1 VRRKFYTVL
10 RDGTKSLAI
19 VPEKTRIVALQ
30 STGERPPFFMV
41 DSYPYFIDVVNL
53 LGPDQPVLSL
63 IGQEDTQPSGNY
75 SIAAEAAVHV
85 KAMLSLL
92 PDGPFMLGG
101 CSASGIVAYE
111 IARQLRERR
120 HEVELLVMFDTHNTH
135 FMREYSHLRM
145 SLISY
150 RYDLSKMR
158 WRDIPGWAAR
168 KIRGLAIPKI
178 RQLSRRMNLSADGAS
193 AKDQFG
199 ASSSRIQA
207 ARKYRPEQF
216 SGRFLL
222 FKRYRELM
230 GRYRDP
236 SYGWGKLVRGK
247 LEICKVSAL
256 DHNEIFESELD
267 RALVAQTLRE
277 NIDEVIKASAFR
289 AECLDLHRWRESQRA

>member
-10 RDGTKSLAI
+10 RDGMKSLAI
-19 VPEKTRIVALQ
+19 VPEQTQIVALQ

-41 DSYPYFIDVVNL
+41 DSYPYFIDVVSL

-63 IGQEDTQPSGNY
+63 IGQEGTQLSGSY
-75 SIAAEAAVHV
+75 SIADEAAVHV

-92 PDGPFMLGG
+92 PNGPFMLGG

-111 IARQLRERR
+111 IARQLRAQQ
-120 HEVELLVMFDTHNTH
+120 HEVALLVMFDTHNTH

-145 SLISY
+145 SFASY
-150 RYDLSKMR
+150 RNDLRKMR
-158 WRDIPGWAAR
+158 WLDIPGWAAG
-168 KIRGLAIPKI
+168 KIRGLTIARIKQV
-178 RQLSRRMNLSADGAS
+178 RSRLDLPADEAP

-199 ASSSRIQA
+199 PLSSRIQA
-207 ARKYRPEQF
+207 ARKYHPEPH

-222 FKRYRELM
+222 FKRYRELN
-230 GRYRDP
+230 GRYRDQ

-267 RALVAQTLRE
+267 RALVAQTLRR
-277 NIDEVIKASAFR
+277 NFDEVIKASAFR
-289 AECLDLHRWRESQRA
+289 AECLDLPRWRESRRA